1 MIKRPMLT
9 TVLYTTWISLNLA
22 TYIVIGFWLSVEGV
36 SSTGTAMWWAL
47 GWILFIPTTIAPPI
61 IYSSITDQ

>member
-9 TVLYTTWISLNLA
+9 TVLYTTWIALHMA
-22 TYIVIGFWLSVEGV
+22 TYMIIGFRLGSGTV
-36 SSTGTAMWWAL
+36 SSEAVFVWWAL

-61 IYSSITDQ
+61 IYFSITDQ